1 MSKYPPMSHFE
12 HFRSAINENKVFE
25 EEGFENCVQV
35 VFNKDG
41 SADTYDFKTEKHLE
55 HYK

>member
-1 MSKYPPMSHFE
+1 MSKYPPMPHFE

-25 EEGFENCVQV
+25 EDGFENCVQV